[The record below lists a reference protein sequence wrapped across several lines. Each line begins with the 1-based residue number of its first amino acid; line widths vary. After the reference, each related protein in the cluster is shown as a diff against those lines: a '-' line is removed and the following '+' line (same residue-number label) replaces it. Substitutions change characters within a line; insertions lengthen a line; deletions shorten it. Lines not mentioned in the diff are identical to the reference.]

1 MKFKRFAAA
10 ALLAAP
16 LFSQTPAA
24 QPQPTPN
31 YQIPTNEFDKQ
42 LPKWLKFSGVYQGRL
57 EGFAGGAFK
66 NDNSDAYYLNRY
78 RLNMFINPTPWL
90 HFSFQMQDARVFGK
104 NTVAAPPF
112 QDTVDLRVAYVEVG
126 DSETKK
132 WGLRG
137 GRQELVFGDQRLI
150 GHLNWMNTARSFD
163 AVRGTYR
170 WKGARID
177 AFASTVVTQVQGEF
191 DRPFKNKADNLH
203 GIWVN
208 APKLVKN
215 MTIEPYVL
223 WRVTRGLKSET
234 GVVGKRDFKTY
245 GIRFV
250 GKIGKSAFD
259 YNTEMNRQWG
269 SLATDSIGAWA
280 GHWMLG
286 YTTPKLPMKPKWM
299 VEYNY
304 ASGDKNPTDGKR
316 GTFDQLYPTG
326 HDKMG
331 FADQVGWKNVSNVQL
346 AAALKT
352 TSKLT
357 FTPRYHWLW
366 LASAKD
372 ALYAANGNAV
382 VRDATG
388 AAGKYIG
395 TEMDLTA
402 TYAAT
407 KQMSVAFGYAHLFP
421 GTFLKKTTQGN
432 GYDFPFLMV
441 GYNF

>member
-1 MKFKRFAAA
+1 MTFRFWATAALFAAPMFA
-10 ALLAAP
+10 QA
-16 LFSQTPAA
+16 PAA
-24 QPQPTPN
+24 STPTG
-31 YQIPTNEFDKQ
+31 TNFQLPSGELNKD
-42 LPKWLKFSGVYQGRL
+42 LPKWLKFSGVYQGRV
-57 EGFAGGAFK
+57 EGFSGGAFK
-66 NDNSDAYYLNRY
+66 NNNSDAYYLSRF
-78 RLNMFINPTPWL
+78 RINMNVNPTPWL
-90 HFSFQMQDARVFGK
+90 RFSFQMQDARVYGK
-104 NTVAAPPF
+104 NTVPAPPF
-112 QDTVDLRVAYVEVG
+112 QDRMDLRVAYVELG
-126 DSETKK
+126 DSENKK
-132 WGLRG
+132 FGVRA
-137 GRQELVFGDQRLI
+137 GRQEFAFGDMRLL

-163 AVRGTYR
+163 AVRATYR
-170 WKGARID
+170 WKGARFD
-177 AFASTVVTQVQGEF
+177 AFASTVVAQVDGEF
-191 DRPFKNKADNLH
+191 NRGLRNKADNLH

-223 WRVTRGLKSET
+223 WRVTRGLRSDT
-234 GVVGKRDFKTY
+234 GVLGKRDFKTY

-250 GKIGKSAFD
+250 GKMGKTNFD

-269 SLATDSIGAWA
+269 SLANDDIGAWA

-286 YTTPKLPMKPKWM
+286 YTTPKMLMQPKWM

-331 FADQVGWKNVSNVQL
+331 FADQVGWKNVSNVQI
-346 AAALKT
+346 AAALKPST
-352 TSKLT
+352 KWT

-372 ALYAANGNAV
+372 ALYAANGTAV
-382 VRDATG
+382 VRDTTG
-388 AAGKYIG
+388 LAGKYIG
-395 TEMDLTA
+395 AEVDLTG

-407 KQMSVAFGYAHLFP
+407 KQMSIAFGYAHLFP
-421 GTFLKKTTQGN
+421 GSFLKKTTQGN